1 MKKEIY
7 NILKYLQRLALP
19 ALATLYLTLAG
30 IWSLPYGEQISATIM
45 AVDVFLGVLL
55 GLTKASCNRA
65 VRDTLAALTDDKEEE
80 TE

>member
-30 IWSLPYGEQISATIM
+30 IWALPYGEQISATIM

-55 GLTKASCNRA
+55 GLTKASYNRA
-65 VRDTLAALTDDKEEE
+65 VRDTLAALTEDKEEE